1 MRYIRPV
8 PLPHGAEGAADADV
22 RQHDWSTRHSVLSTA
37 RRTAAL
43 VNVLGAGPSDADGGP
58 APEVV
63 AEVLRA
69 FGEQEP
75 LDLTARDVEGMREA
89 AVLLREV
96 FAAESADAAA
106 HVLNRLL
113 GTHTGPLRLS
123 SHRGGSP
130 WHPHLDHADDAP
142 WPEWFLASSC
152 LALTVLVWDRQ
163 RPPGRTCASASCRN
177 VFITQGSGPER
188 RYCSRRCATRERV
201 AAHRRRAE
209 G

>member
-8 PLPHGAEGAADADV
+8 PIPHDADADAGV
-22 RQHDWSTRHSVLSTA
+22 HDPDWSTRHSVLSTA

-43 VNVLGAGPSDADGGP
+43 VNVLAAGPSDVGGGP
-58 APEVV
+58 AVEAV

-69 FGEQEP
+69 HGEKEP
-75 LDLTARDVEGMREA
+75 FDLTARDVQGMREA
-89 AVLLREV
+89 ATLLRDV

-113 GTHTGPLRLS
+113 GAHTGRLRLS

-130 WHPHLDHADDAP
+130 WHPHVDRADDAP

-163 RPPGRTCASASCRN
+163 RPPGRICASGSCRN
-177 VFITQGSGPER
+177 VFIARGSGPER

-201 AAHRRRAE
+201 AAHRRRAD